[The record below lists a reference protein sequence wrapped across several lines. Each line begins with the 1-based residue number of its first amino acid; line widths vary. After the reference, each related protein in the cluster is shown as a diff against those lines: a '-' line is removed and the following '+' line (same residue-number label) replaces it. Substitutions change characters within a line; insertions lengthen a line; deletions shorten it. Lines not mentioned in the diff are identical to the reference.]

1 MVISSTFP
9 SVSSILYIYIY
20 IKGVE
25 RHTETEKTGAETTE
39 ETAVKSLDTRSGWF
53 LKD

>member
-1 MVISSTFP
+1 MVISSTFL
-9 SVSSILYIYIY
+9 SDQLYI
-20 IKGVE
+20 KAVE
-25 RHTETEKTGAETTE
+25 RYTETEKTGAETTE